1 MLIFIIIILLWFISN
16 KEYFYSKAITIDFI
30 TPQDACN
37 IFQKLPD
44 VSTYITSFR
53 KNEKTI
59 KNCTTGISSCIQKY
73 CSNFQQFTTTQ
84 KSHIYS
90 LLMRIIPKLKA
101 IYPKFDYDNWHIIQS
116 NSQIEGNMPFTIS
129 KYIIIPETYI
139 NKSMELE
146 SNKSIE
152 SSIKYLGDIL
162 IHEKMHIVQRQNQQL
177 FNKFYQQS
185 WNFSYL
191 SNINIPD
198 NIESKIRSNPDGL
211 DINWI
216 YTNPKNK
223 KKYLP
228 LSLLNSS
235 EDLSSV
241 DIVHYPIFKSNN
253 QYYLKNSLKQNRD
266 YENFFCNLSFAYH
279 PNEISA
285 YLFSEIMLAS
295 WNLSK
300 IDYKCPA
307 MLYYLTWLKQQFGK

>member
-1 MLIFIIIILLWFISN
+1 MLVFILLILFWFISS
-16 KEYFYSKAITIDFI
+16 KEHFYSKAIIIDFI
-30 TPQDACN
+30 SKKDACK
-37 IFQKLPD
+37 IFQKSKD
-44 VSTYITSFR
+44 ISTYITSFR

-59 KNCTTGISSCIQKY
+59 KNCNNGTLNCIQNY
-73 CSNFQQFTTTQ
+73 CANFQDFTTQQ
-84 KSHIYS
+84 KSHIYG
-90 LLMRIIPKLKA
+90 LLMRIIPKLKS
-101 IYPKFDYDNWHIIQS
+101 IYPSFDYDNWYMIKS
-116 NSQIEGNMPFTIS
+116 NSKIEGNMPFTII

-146 SNKSIE
+146 TNKSIE

-162 IHEKMHIVQRQNQQL
+162 IHEKMHIFQRQNQQL
-177 FNKFYQQS
+177 FNKFYQKY
-185 WNFSYL
+185 WHFSYL
-191 SNINIPD
+191 SNMNIPE

-241 DIVHYPIFKSNN
+241 DIVHYPLFKSNN
-253 QYYLKNSLKQNRD
+253 QYYLKNSLKTNREYD
-266 YENFFCNLSFAYH
+266 KFFCNLSFAYH

-295 WNLSK
+295 WDLSK